1 MKIQQV
7 YYSYRIKLA
16 FFKEY
21 NDFTMSYI
29 VRYFIFIV
37 DIVRKTA
44 ISMLAKVQFY
54 IVFYFACHLDLTNM
68 TAL

>member
-1 MKIQQV
+1 
-7 YYSYRIKLA
+7 
-16 FFKEY
+16 
-21 NDFTMSYI
+21 MSYN
-29 VRYFIFIV
+29 VRYFIFIA

-54 IVFYFACHLDLTNM
+54 IVFYSACHLDLTNM